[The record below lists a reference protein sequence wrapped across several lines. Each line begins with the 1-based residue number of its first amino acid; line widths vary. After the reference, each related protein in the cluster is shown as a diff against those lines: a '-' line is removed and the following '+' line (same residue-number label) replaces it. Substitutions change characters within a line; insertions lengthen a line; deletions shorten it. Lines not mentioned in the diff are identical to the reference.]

1 MDCLTATSTRAH
13 ALPLD
18 IARCVPSRE
27 CPQRCSCA
35 RANDWPDSDRLVMV
49 DGSVAAHTEG
59 NWCPMFIDARGVN
72 LLTTDDIRVAA

>member
-1 MDCLTATSTRAH
+1 MDCLNATTTRAH
-13 ALPLD
+13 VLPLD

-27 CPQRCSCA
+27 CLQRCNCA

-59 NWCPMFIDARGVN
+59 NWCPMFIDSRG
-72 LLTTDDIRVAA
+72 LALRSKS